1 MFIATNS
8 SQRAPRRKNGRGSRL
23 ISGDTL
29 SATHEACPG
38 ARCGTQ
44 TWGEK
49 LLREMGRSSFLRYN
63 YFRDLSHSDQ
73 MALGQNEV
81 RRRKP
86 RGARLRGAGR
96 RAHRD
101 HRHRSCAVDVTTR
114 HQRSRRRHWDRRRR
128 RGATVVRGAAG
139 IRGAGRRAHQDHRHR
154 SCAVDVT
161 TRHQRSRR
169 RHWDRRRRRGA
180 TVVRGTR
187 TRTGTGTGTGTGT
200 KEQRCVTIPT

>member
-128 RGATVVRGAAG
+128 RGATVVRG
-139 IRGAGRRAHQDHRHR
+139 
-154 SCAVDVT
+154 
-161 TRHQRSRR
+161 
-169 RHWDRRRRRGA
+169 
-180 TVVRGTR
+180 TR